1 MEFKN
6 VYFDFDKADLLPES
20 KLELDRVALFL
31 RKSTNITLEIG
42 GHTDDVGSNAAN
54 QKLSEERA
62 NAVRAYLTG
71 RGVMGTRLK
80 AVGYGKS
87 KPLVKG
93 TSEAAR
99 AQNRRVEMTITSES
113 D

>member
-1 MEFKN
+1 
-6 VYFDFDKADLLPES
+6 
-20 KLELDRVALFL
+20 
-31 RKSTNITLEIG
+31 
-42 GHTDDVGSNAAN
+42 
-54 QKLSEERA
+54 
-62 NAVRAYLTG
+62 
-71 RGVMGTRLK
+71 MGTRLK